1 MKKSFLFNISEQEG
15 LPGGPNEV
23 NNNLL
28 GSLSVSQNVYIPYN
42 NAGPRASI
50 NDDVNEDAM
59 RGMMKARMAYE
70 EMHGNPAAKR
80 MVVAPDNPYQ
90 FDNGDIGTHYMGS
103 YDDYAVP
110 NIQEVDG
117 KLEMTG
123 PIANEEMK
131 FDRPEDA
138 AYFAEHYK
146 DIAPDPSYREYKK
159 GGDNSKKKKGD
170 DERTYETSDPEE
182 YEKLQKEYD
191 AQLRAYNRYK
201 DFYEVDD
208 PYNPTAFRGVG
219 ENKTPYLATEDYL
232 LDQHGVQEGY
242 FPLGKKV
249 IGPDGVPYI
258 LGQYLKGK
266 PGESLESHT
275 TSNPAYPVTHTL
287 FDHDLNEGI
296 GTINWNIDDP
306 NSSTHK
312 YHWDS
317 AFENSVTKGD
327 MRYAYEGDKITAEEE
342 GLPKPLGYAYG
353 IASGGAPDIPI
364 YAKPVKPVY
373 KHATLPLEEQRQL
386 ESNLPN
392 QLITKPQPRQNLHK
406 EYNPYTQQYEVMSP
420 SQKHILDRAKYL
432 GQDAPEFTGEPL
444 DTNTMRPLQGVDLF
458 KYRMQNNFKFEHGG
472 PGPHPKETPNKILT
486 LEDNS
491 NWFDSRARYSDNQT
505 YDDQIRERVYSGNW
519 GYNPYTQSLHK
530 LNTNQKTKPTEE
542 QQLYKEDKKVVQAHL
557 NALKNQDNK
566 WWEDPSYKP
575 TQKERDEF
583 IKMGVEKTINNPAFT
598 TAAYFTPPGMAIGAM
613 QGAGNLI
620 KDTGNND
627 LGLHSLLDASMVA
640 PAVGP
645 SIARGVKQMLK
656 PVTPASKELNAYAT
670 NLKKEIELLDKN
682 LPALKKENAKVKF
695 DESGLGKV
703 GKKTINKLD
712 ETNYKATRDELV
724 ERLKGLESKIKKGEK
739 FHRGPYKNLEFDESG
754 FVKNIPDEIYHGSE
768 TGAPITLNEL
778 QLDRKKLDPSQFK
791 TWTESSL
798 DKDYGLFGARKLT
811 QGRNPALKYSN
822 TVEDILK
829 GIAKNPKQKL
839 PENIPGD
846 WMSNINLSKDAK
858 ILKTDTK
865 LGKQIAKEF
874 DILPNTSTS
883 GQTKITEDIAKKIK
897 DKYNVDGFYDK
908 SHDEF
913 LILNKNAISD
923 IKKRPI
929 KVYDYV
935 DPIKSDLSAI
945 DLLRRDL
952 RKQVDK
958 AGLTA
963 LDKSGKFN
971 KEYMEDPFAY
981 HENLLKRDI
990 DKINTDLP
998 LGFDPS
1004 HVNRKGR
1011 ETSDYY
1017 RNMFSPNWQEQ
1028 FMKVNPTYLKKYGG
1042 SIPEMNLGGLF
1053 GKKKSSGEY
1062 KPGSWAGNDNSEVK
1076 IYQEGEDAFDI
1087 PISKTPEAEFSLPE
1101 MSEEELQAYLIQSE
1115 KDEFERKYKA
1125 AYDQYKPETVSYK
1138 GIERPKAEFVLAEQY
1153 EANPQLY
1160 QDAGYTANKLESGN
1174 YELFQ
1179 NKDISNMIYAK
1190 GFKPGVFE
1198 NTYGM
1203 GSGEDIE
1210 KKFAPIYADAKR
1222 IHAERNAKKIDAM
1235 LKETVDAEPE
1245 DWKDFDVNRM
1255 DMSEGARYSAGK
1267 APTADYF
1274 QSKGYRPTTKP
1285 KYQNVEEVIDVLV
1298 SQGEGTK
1305 EGLTQRYMDYTNGL
1319 LKERDFDE
1327 NLRNEAERIYEDRFK
1342 KKRDDLADQVDSWKP
1357 ESIASVDQPIL
1368 TPVKDI
1374 SGNIEWKDNTAYSKN
1389 LDAITEYQNY
1399 IDNELQSTDY
1409 VAREALY
1416 AIANNEDLTVD
1427 QKKELLGDPEKLGN
1441 VMKSYAEY
1449 RAAPAGAP
1457 DAGYS
1462 GYYRGGNLKSDFNID
1477 PENLE
1482 ANWAAGTMPHVID
1495 GGVDMLDE
1503 GWIKGTVGV
1512 IGAPAAFEAL
1522 GSAMSYNLGNLVGAG
1537 SSTPAWLNMGNV
1549 FTGMGVKDVVT
1560 DIVPSAI
1567 ENVQSMRSDGINK
1580 ENTFGLAKDIFEG
1593 STKLLSG
1600 TKLLNSMGV
1609 LKNAPKITNTSGY
1622 NTAKSIYGQGKYGTR
1637 IMAEELANNDHNVT
1651 DNMKFIKNLG
1661 IYMKG
1666 KKQYGGP
1673 TYAELTDAE
1682 IKKYRE
1688 GGWIIEEI

>member
-28 GSLSVSQNVYIPYN
+28 GSLSVSQNVYVPYN
-42 NAGPRASI
+42 NAGPRASV
-50 NDDVNEDAM
+50 NNDVNEDAM

-103 YDDYAVP
+103 YDNYAVP

-159 GGDNSKKKKGD
+159 GGDNSTNKKD
-170 DERTYETSDPEE
+170 DGERTYETYDPEE
-182 YEKLQKEYD
+182 YERLEKEYN
-191 AQLRAYNRYK
+191 AQLKAYNKYK

-219 ENKTPYLATEDYL
+219 EDKTPYLATEDYL
-232 LDQHGVQEGY
+232 LDQHGVKEGY

-306 NSSTHK
+306 SSSTHK
-312 YHWDS
+312 YHWDP
-317 AFENSVTKGD
+317 AFENSVSKGD
-327 MRYAYEGDKITAEEE
+327 MRYAYEGDKIRAEEE

-353 IASGGAPDIPI
+353 ISPGGAPDIPI

-373 KHATLPLEEQRQL
+373 KHATLPNKKLRKL
-386 ESNLPN
+386 ESDLPN
-392 QLITKPQPRQNLHK
+392 KLVTKSEPRQNLHK

-420 SQKHILDRAKYL
+420 KQKHMLDRAKFL

-444 DTNTMRPLQGVDLF
+444 GTSTMRPLQGAELF
-458 KYRMQNNFKFEHGG
+458 KYRMQNDPNF
-472 PGPHPKETPNKILT
+472 
-486 LEDNS
+486 
-491 NWFDSRARYSDNQT
+491 
-505 YDDQIRERVYSGNW
+505 
-519 GYNPYTQSLHK
+519 
-530 LNTNQKTKPTEE
+530 
-542 QQLYKEDKKVVQAHL
+542 
-557 NALKNQDNK
+557 
-566 WWEDPSYKP
+566 
-575 TQKERDEF
+575 
-583 IKMGVEKTINNPAFT
+583 
-598 TAAYFTPPGMAIGAM
+598 
-613 QGAGNLI
+613 
-620 KDTGNND
+620 
-627 LGLHSLLDASMVA
+627 
-640 PAVGP
+640 
-645 SIARGVKQMLK
+645 
-656 PVTPASKELNAYAT
+656 
-670 NLKKEIELLDKN
+670 
-682 LPALKKENAKVKF
+682 
-695 DESGLGKV
+695 
-703 GKKTINKLD
+703 
-712 ETNYKATRDELV
+712 
-724 ERLKGLESKIKKGEK
+724 
-739 FHRGPYKNLEFDESG
+739 
-754 FVKNIPDEIYHGSE
+754 
-768 TGAPITLNEL
+768 
-778 QLDRKKLDPSQFK
+778 
-791 TWTESSL
+791 
-798 DKDYGLFGARKLT
+798 
-811 QGRNPALKYSN
+811 
-822 TVEDILK
+822 
-829 GIAKNPKQKL
+829 
-839 PENIPGD
+839 
-846 WMSNINLSKDAK
+846 
-858 ILKTDTK
+858 
-865 LGKQIAKEF
+865 
-874 DILPNTSTS
+874 
-883 GQTKITEDIAKKIK
+883 
-897 DKYNVDGFYDK
+897 
-908 SHDEF
+908 
-913 LILNKNAISD
+913 
-923 IKKRPI
+923 RPI
-929 KVYDYV
+929 KIQD
-935 DPIKSDLSAI
+935 
-945 DLLRRDL
+945 
-952 RKQVDK
+952 
-958 AGLTA
+958 
-963 LDKSGKFN
+963 
-971 KEYMEDPFAY
+971 
-981 HENLLKRDI
+981 
-990 DKINTDLP
+990 
-998 LGFDPS
+998 
-1004 HVNRKGR
+1004 
-1011 ETSDYY
+1011 
-1017 RNMFSPNWQEQ
+1017 
-1028 FMKVNPTYLKKYGG
+1028 GG
-1042 SIPEMNLGGLF
+1042 TIPEMNLGGLF

-1076 IYQEGEDAFDI
+1076 IYQEGEDQFDI
-1087 PISKTPEAEFSLPE
+1087 PISKAPEAEFSIPE

-1125 AYDQYKPETVSYK
+1125 AYDKYKPETVSYK

-1160 QDAGYTANKLESGN
+1160 EDAGYTANKLESGN

-1235 LKETVDAEPE
+1235 LKETVEVEPE
-1245 DWKDFDVNRM
+1245 NYEDFDVNRINPG
-1255 DMSEGARYSAGK
+1255 EGARYSAGK
-1267 APTADYF
+1267 KINPDFF
-1274 QSKGYRPTTKP
+1274 QSSGYKPSTKP
-1285 KYQNVEEVIDVLV
+1285 KYNNVEEVIDVLV

-1327 NLRNEAERIYEDRFK
+1327 NLRNEAERIYDERFK
-1342 KKRDDLADQVDSWKP
+1342 KKRDELADEVASWNP
-1357 ESIASVDQPIL
+1357 QGIASVDQPIL
-1368 TPVKDI
+1368 TPVTDI
-1374 SGNIEWKDNTAYSKN
+1374 SGNIEWKDNTAYSEN
-1389 LDAITEYQNY
+1389 LNAIAEYENY
-1399 IDNELQSTDY
+1399 VDNELQSEEY
-1409 VAREALY
+1409 IAREALY
-1416 AIANNEDLTVD
+1416 AIANNEDLTND
-1427 QKKELLGDPEKLGN
+1427 QKRELLGDPEKLGN
-1441 VMKSYAEY
+1441 VMKSYSEY
-1449 RAAPAGAP
+1449 RAAPVGAQN
-1457 DAGYS
+1457 AGYS
-1462 GYYRGGNLKSDFNID
+1462 GYYRGGNLKSAFHID

-1482 ANWAAGTMPHVID
+1482 ANWSAGSMPHVID

-1537 SSTPAWLNMGNV
+1537 SSAPGWLNMGNV
-1549 FTGMGVKDVVT
+1549 FTGLGVKDVVT
-1560 DIVPSAI
+1560 DIAPSAI
-1567 ENVQSMRSDGINK
+1567 ENVQSMASDGINK
-1580 ENTFGLAKDIFEG
+1580 ENSLSLAKDIFEG
-1593 STKLLSG
+1593 GTKLLSG

-1661 IYMKG
+1661 IYMKSN
-1666 KKQYGGP
+1666 KQYGGP